1 MRFIPLIWA
10 GMWRKPARAILT
22 LLSIVN
28 AFLLFAVL
36 QGFVSSLSTSVADA
50 HANVLI
56 TTSRVSQ
63 IEPLP
68 LSMAAKIR
76 TIDGVQAVAPVIIF
90 HGSYRSMGLNVRAY
104 AVDPDALVA
113 ANPQEQFP
121 PSVISALKQTR
132 DGVVAPAV
140 IASAFGWRVGDQL
153 PIRSL
158 FWTNRDGSP
167 VWHLRLVGVYSTNPE
182 DLFFAPALLTNFDYV
197 DQARSAYS
205 GTASL
210 YLVRVSDPRRASEVA
225 RAIDRLFANSPNE
238 TRTTNERQVAL
249 DAVNQISDLGLVVDA
264 IAGATFF
271 ALLIS
276 VGVVM
281 LQSMRERRVEIGVM
295 KALGFTRL
303 RILTLMLCETLVFC
317 LGAAAIGIGLALV
330 VLPLA
335 RSLTGFEVK
344 AGRLMAVGL
353 AFAIGLALVTGF
365 PPAWRSSG
373 LRAVDALRGG

>member
-271 ALLIS
+271 ALLI
-276 VGVVM
+276 
-281 LQSMRERRVEIGVM
+281 
-295 KALGFTRL
+295 
-303 RILTLMLCETLVFC
+303 
-317 LGAAAIGIGLALV
+317 
-330 VLPLA
+330 
-335 RSLTGFEVK
+335 
-344 AGRLMAVGL
+344 
-353 AFAIGLALVTGF
+353 
-365 PPAWRSSG
+365 
-373 LRAVDALRGG
+373 

>member
-1 MRFIPLIWA
+1 M
-10 GMWRKPARAILT
+10 
-22 LLSIVN
+22 
-28 AFLLFAVL
+28 
-36 QGFVSSLSTSVADA
+36 
-50 HANVLI
+50 
-56 TTSRVSQ
+56 
-63 IEPLP
+63 
-68 LSMAAKIR
+68 
-76 TIDGVQAVAPVIIF
+76 
-90 HGSYRSMGLNVRAY
+90 
-104 AVDPDALVA
+104 
-113 ANPQEQFP
+113 
-121 PSVISALKQTR
+121 
-132 DGVVAPAV
+132 APAV